1 MFKKILVTGAVV
13 AGLVLISTGC
23 TSVST
28 ESDEVA
34 LHYKGG
40 STSSSTYANCVPVAK
55 RNYDGPGDKH
65 YIYPDGQRTFSF
77 TGAAGSEQPP
87 INVTTKDSQ
96 TLAVPGFVTFKLVTD
111 CDTLRAF
118 HETIGKKYYAYKDGK
133 PNNQGWNDFLNDYL
147 AVPLAKAM
155 NQAALST
162 NWEEL
167 YSQEAKQNAFES
179 AVVAALPASVK
190 KALGGDYLK
199 ILEVS
204 ISKPTPDKGL
214 LDQLAQKEQNR
225 LANIAQAEK
234 NKTQATKYDG
244 FKQCRDRGI
253 SEQSCLIMNL
263 AESGKVTLWPIPA
276 GQGVVVNPPGK

>member
-1 MFKKILVTGAVV
+1 MIKKIVV
-13 AGLVLISTGC
+13 VAAMAAGLVMMSTGC

-28 ESDEVA
+28 EPDEVA

-40 STSSSTYANCVPVAK
+40 STSSSKFANCVPVSD
-55 RNYDGPGDKH
+55 RNFDGPGDKH
-65 YIYPDGQRTFSF
+65 YVYPDGQRTFSF
-77 TGAAGSEQPP
+77 TGAAGSEQAP

-111 CDTLRAF
+111 CDTLRKF
-118 HETIGKKYYAYKDGK
+118 HETIGKKYLAYKDGK
-133 PNNQGWNDFLNDYL
+133 DKNAGWNEFLNDYL
-147 AVPLAKAM
+147 AVPLTKAM
-155 NQAALST
+155 NQAALNT

-167 YSQEAKQNAFES
+167 YSQEAKQSAFEK
-179 AVVAALPASVK
+179 AVVDSLPASVQ

-244 FKQCRDRGI
+244 FKQCRERGI
-253 SEQSCLIMNL
+253 SEQTCLIMNL
-263 AESGKVTLWPIPA
+263 AEGGKVTLWPIPT
-276 GQGVVVNPPGK
+276 GQGVVVNPPTK